1 MTGDLPA
8 GANQGSDLY
17 DADLVAAVKWFQLRH
32 GLTDDGILAATT
44 FEAMAVPVA
53 SRIRQIE
60 INLERRR
67 WMDDDLGSYY
77 ILVNVADQ
85 ELKVVK
91 DGKTVHTAKV
101 VVGKPY
107 TRTPVFSEKMKYVV
121 LNPYWNVP
129 PNIANGEYLP
139 KLKRNPG
146 VLSKENIRLFNASGE
161 PGRSL

>member
-1 MTGDLPA
+1 LLLVGDLPA
-8 GANQGSDLY
+8 GANHEGDLY
-17 DADLVAAVKWFQLRH
+17 DADMVAAVQWLQFRH
-32 GLTDDGILAATT
+32 GLTDDGILAPTP

-60 INLERRR
+60 LNLERRR
-67 WMDDDLGSYY
+67 WMDDDLGAYY

-91 DGKTVHTAKV
+91 DGKTIHVAKV

-107 TRTPVFSEKMKYVV
+107 ARTPVFSEKMRYVV

-129 PNIANGEYLP
+129 P
-139 KLKRNPG
+139 
-146 VLSKENIRLFNASGE
+146 
-161 PGRSL
+161 